1 MYCLIRVNAHPQLGN
16 GHLMR
21 CLTLARIAH
30 GRGYKPVLVLSD
42 LPGVPTGFIR
52 EAGFNYVLL
61 PAANETQDATNFK
74 ALIQDLDAPCR
85 VVVDVYAFAAIW
97 HRIVYPLCEYLL
109 VIDDLAN
116 RTYCCDVLLDQTP
129 GRSADDYKPLVNN
142 AAQVYAGCEH
152 ALLAPEFFA
161 AVNDAKRVRE
171 HYCAQKRLPRLLVS
185 LGGTDP
191 KELSHI
197 WFHLLAPVANEFAD
211 ITFLLASNAV
221 GLNSL
226 AKKIA
231 IHQQTTGGIELLV
244 DVRHMPQLLL
254 EHDLAIGG
262 AGVSA
267 LERAV
272 LGLPSLL
279 LTLADNQ
286 IIQAQALITIGCARN
301 LGDWQQVPS
310 ISA

>member
-1 MYCLIRVNAHPQLGN
+1 
-16 GHLMR
+16 
-21 CLTLARIAH
+21 
-30 GRGYKPVLVLSD
+30 
-42 LPGVPTGFIR
+42 
-52 EAGFNYVLL
+52 
-61 PAANETQDATNFK
+61 
-74 ALIQDLDAPCR
+74 
-85 VVVDVYAFAAIW
+85 
-97 HRIVYPLCEYLL
+97 
-109 VIDDLAN
+109 
-116 RTYCCDVLLDQTP
+116 
-129 GRSADDYKPLVNN
+129 
-142 AAQVYAGCEH
+142 H

-310 ISA
+310 ISAQQAALAVVLAAKNNYVDYKTMSQQGFNMIASEHPYQAINEFLTHQRAEANA